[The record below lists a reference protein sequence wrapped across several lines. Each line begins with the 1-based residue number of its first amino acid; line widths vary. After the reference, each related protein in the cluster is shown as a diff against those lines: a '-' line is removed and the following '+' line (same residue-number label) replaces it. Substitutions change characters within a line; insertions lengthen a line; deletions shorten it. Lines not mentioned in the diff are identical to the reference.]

1 MISFHS
7 GTFVAE
13 IKMIGSSTELLLGL
27 PTALSCEIL
36 CNWLCI
42 PSLVRLDSAYCNR
55 KKRPNLL
62 ALYQQ
67 PELLFSQSCPED
79 LLPWILERR
88 IKLYKLILWQE
99 VRAELAVAY
108 LKECGLYVTSVQV
121 EKLAS
126 AEVIQA
132 VTEYCPNVRVF
143 ETHRLSEEIIEL
155 LNQRSIERFDFTLSD
170 FVSDILE
177 PKSLRKLV
185 INWLQGR
192 STAMVYTFVRRC
204 PELTH
209 FSLRFASLLME
220 IPDPSLFTHFTKL
233 VALNFHSPLI
243 DDGTLSNIADLCP
256 LLEHLDLRGNIRITD
271 NGLYT
276 AATKLK
282 LKTIA
287 INGQKNITDRGLLHL
302 KHCAS
307 SLMEVHIAQA
317 AGFRV
322 SGKSKITQSAVNT
335 LLSSIHLT
343 LFDWRCR
350 IMFSECEN
358 ELSVCACATTVV
370 VSVAATDLLLGSVA
384 KYCP

>member
-1 MISFHS
+1 M
-7 GTFVAE
+7 
-13 IKMIGSSTELLLGL
+13 
-27 PTALSCEIL
+27 
-36 CNWLCI
+36 
-42 PSLVRLDSAYCNR
+42 
-55 KKRPNLL
+55 L
-62 ALYQQ
+62 A
-67 PELLFSQSCPED
+67 D
-79 LLPWILERR
+79 R
-88 IKLYKLILWQE
+88 
-99 VRAELAVAY
+99 AVAY

-155 LNQRSIERFDFTLSD
+155 LNQRRIERFDFTLSD

-177 PKSLRKLV
+177 PQSLRKLV

-220 IPDPSLFTHFTKL
+220 IPDPSLFPHFPKL

-256 LLEHLDLRGNIRITD
+256 LIEHLDLRGNIRITD
-271 NGLYT
+271 SGLYT

-287 INGQKNITDRGLLHL
+287 INGTSKNITDRGLMLL
-302 KHCAS
+302 KHCVS

-322 SGKSKITQSAVNT
+322 SGKSKITQSAITT

-350 IMFSECEN
+350 IMFTVYSHD
-358 ELSVCACATTVV
+358 LSVCACATTIV
-370 VSVAATDLLLGSVA
+370 VSVAATDRSVA
-384 KYCP
+384 KYCPQLQHLNIVLTGGVQVPQYTSAGLYTVIHSCPLLQSIRVNTNIDRMEFGEILILHKELFVFSTSNVEFLYDVMDM